1 MRHKVRDLGV
11 FFCFAVMLFTV
22 TSCGKEVSD
31 QTIMATEQSS
41 EESRAAEAVM
51 GTETAET
58 FSTEKAG
65 GVEIPDDLVYAAVI
79 HVKINPEFNLYLD
92 AEGCIVYVEYLNE
105 DAADLFETVDL
116 TGQKLADGMETIVDV
131 AEEKGYLTGQNEVT
145 TDVVWVQEATDSG
158 KLEKVLQTISDS
170 SESEKN
176 VKSGENPA
184 IGENSAIEE
193 NPENEENPESE
204 TDPESEA
211 DQKTGTS
218 GKKTCSA
225 CGGTG
230 ICAECGGGTLPC
242 KRCHGSLVE
251 TCSNCDTSGMQTCPG
266 CKGSGVDATDGS
278 ACRHCGGAG
287 KIVCELCGGS
297 HGKPCSIC
305 HGKGVI
311 TDDCILCHGAKKC
324 TVCGGS
330 GKV

>member
-11 FFCFAVMLFTV
+11 FFCLAVMLFTV

-31 QTIMATEQSS
+31 QTIAATEQSS
-41 EESRAAEAVM
+41 EESRAAETVI
-51 GTETAET
+51 GTETAEA

-65 GVEIPDDLVYAAVI
+65 RVGIPDDLVYAAVI
-79 HVKINPEFNLYLD
+79 HVEINPEFNLYLD

-116 TGQKLADGMETIVDV
+116 TGQKLADGMDTIVDA

-170 SESEKN
+170 S
-176 VKSGENPA
+176 
-184 IGENSAIEE
+184 
-193 NPENEENPESE
+193 
-204 TDPESEA
+204 
-211 DQKTGTS
+211 

-225 CGGTG
+225 CGGSR

-242 KRCHGSLVE
+242 KRCHGSFVE

-330 GKV
+330 GKM